1 MKILSQFLQI
11 QALSRT
17 LGIFLLGNMMLL
29 GTQLTVTLRDI
40 SDGKLELNYL
50 WGVISLALI
59 SQSGF
64 LFGACYF
71 LSLLFLLA
79 NLYNQNEI
87 YAMCNIGVSDKRL
100 FAWLFIPTGFV
111 AASVG
116 ILVFSLTPL
125 SVAQIDNIY
134 SSQLLHKIDNIQDG
148 STEFIDNIAFR
159 VRGEHLEIWR
169 INKEATEFKTGILG
183 GETKI
188 SSQDGL
194 VQIPFSKGKIINWR
208 DNDSVLQTDF
218 SEAIF
223 NIQLGF
229 TLSSPVQAKPTM
241 QLYQGS
247 PDDRAELYQRIAMFL
262 SPFTALPLALLCS
275 RRRVRSAKFI
285 NIFSGILLYFFY
297 LILIISSIGI
307 IRNGGDALFFWLIQ
321 GAFNAII
328 IALLFSPNLLWR
340 FNFINKRTKHAS
352 QKI

>member
-1 MKILSQFLQI
+1 MRILSQFLQI

-17 LGIFLLGNMMLL
+17 LGVFLLGNMMLL

-40 SDGKLELNYL
+40 SDGRLELNYL

-100 FAWLFIPTGFV
+100 FAWLSIPTGVV
-111 AASVG
+111 AAAVG
-116 ILVFSLTPL
+116 VLVFSLTPL

-134 SSQLLHKIDNIQDG
+134 SSQLLHKIDNLKDG
-148 STEFIDNIAFR
+148 STEFIDNAAFR
-159 VRGEHLEIWR
+159 VRGKHLEIWR
-169 INKEATEFKTGILG
+169 INKEVTEFKRGILD
-183 GETKI
+183 GEAKI
-188 SSQDGL
+188 SSQDGR
-194 VQIPFSKGKIINWR
+194 VYIPFLKGKIINWKD
-208 DNDSVLQTDF
+208 DNSVLQTDF

-223 NIQLGF
+223 NVRLGF
-229 TLSSPVQAKPTM
+229 ALSSPVQAKPTM

-262 SPFTALPLALLCS
+262 SSLTALPLAMVCS
-275 RRRVRSAKFI
+275 RRKMRSAKFI
-285 NIFSGILLYFFY
+285 SVFSGILLYFFY
-297 LILIISSIGI
+297 LILVISSIGI

-321 GAFNAII
+321 GIFNTII
-328 IALLFSPNLLWR
+328 IALLLSPNLLWR
-340 FNFINKRTKHAS
+340 FNFTNKSAKHAP

>member
-1 MKILSQFLQI
+1 MRILSQFLQI

-29 GTQLTVTLRDI
+29 GTQLTITLRDI
-40 SDGKLELNYL
+40 SDGSLELNYL
-50 WGVISLALI
+50 WGIMSLALI

-100 FAWLFIPTGFV
+100 FAWLAIPSGVV
-111 AASVG
+111 AAAVG
-116 ILVFSLTPL
+116 TLVFYLTPL

-134 SSQLLHKIDNIQDG
+134 STQLLHKINNLKDN
-148 STEFIDNIAFR
+148 SAEFIDNMAFR
-159 VRGEHLEIWR
+159 VRGEQLEIWR
-169 INKEATEFKTGILG
+169 INDEGTEFKTGTLG

-188 SSQDGL
+188 SAQDGL
-194 VQIPFSKGKIINWR
+194 VQIPFFSGKIINWR
-208 DNDSVLQTDF
+208 DDNSVLQSDF
-218 SEAIF
+218 SAAIF
-223 NIQLGF
+223 NVRLGF
-229 TLSSPVQAKPTM
+229 VFSSPVQAKPTM
-241 QLYQGS
+241 QLAQGN

-262 SPFTALPLALLCS
+262 SPLTALPLALLCS
-275 RRRVRSAKFI
+275 RRRVRSTKFT
-285 NIFSGILLYFFY
+285 NIFSGILLYFIY
-297 LILIISSIGI
+297 LTLVISSISI
-307 IRNGGDALFFWLIQ
+307 IRNGGDSLFFWLIQ

-340 FNFINKRTKHAS
+340 FKFTNNRAKHVS